1 MKTKSI
7 FAKCWLLLLLAI
19 LPLCSMAQAEKKP
32 YLCIEKTDGNV
43 IKVPITETSPDLW
56 YSNETDSQ
64 GQMVRCL
71 LVVTED
77 EEDMIIP
84 CIEVKQLTTTF
95 EEESGVEAIT
105 AEALSDV
112 YTTNGIR
119 VGSSDNLKDMPK
131 GIYMLKRGSRTT
143 KYIVR

>member
-1 MKTKSI
+1 
-7 FAKCWLLLLLAI
+7 
-19 LPLCSMAQAEKKP
+19 MAQAEKKP

-77 EEDMIIP
+77 EESMIIP

-95 EEESGVEAIT
+95 EDT
-105 AEALSDV
+105 
-112 YTTNGIR
+112 
-119 VGSSDNLKDMPK
+119 
-131 GIYMLKRGSRTT
+131 
-143 KYIVR
+143 IVLT

>member
-1 MKTKSI
+1 MKTESI

-43 IKVPITETSPDLW
+43 IKVPITETAPVLYYANS
-56 YSNETDSQ
+56 TDSH
-64 GQMVRCL
+64 GQKVRCL
-71 LVVTED
+71 LLVNEGYVYTY
-77 EEDMIIP
+77 IP
-84 CIEVKQLTTTF
+84 CREIKQLTTTF

-112 YTTNGIR
+112 YTTSGIR

-131 GIYMLKRGSRTT
+131 GVYMLKKGSRTT
-143 KYIVR
+143 KYLVR